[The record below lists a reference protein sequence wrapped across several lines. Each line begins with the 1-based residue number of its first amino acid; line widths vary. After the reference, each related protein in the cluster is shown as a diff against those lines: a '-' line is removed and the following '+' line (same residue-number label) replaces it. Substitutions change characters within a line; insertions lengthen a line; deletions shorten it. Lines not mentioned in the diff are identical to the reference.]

1 MYCIR
6 SSLNQQITRFSLHYL
21 NLLLHSEHAGRWNK
35 NKGWIQ
41 LNRVLVG
48 RQRVRLWNKRFET
61 SQIGHRVAT
70 VRHCCNISS
79 NEAVLPGHN
88 DAMPRK
94 LVTRFG
100 VIQQQ
105 RSIMKDLMNTITP
118 IPENVKS
125 EVWPSK
131 ICLKAEV
138 FWKNELEMQENSK
151 VSNST

>member
-6 SSLNQQITRFSLHYL
+6 SSLNQKITRFSLHYL
-21 NLLLHSEHAGRWNK
+21 NLLLHAEHAGRWYK

-41 LNRVLVG
+41 LNRVLVE
-48 RQRVRLWNKRFET
+48 RYRVRLWNGRSET

-70 VRHCCNISS
+70 ASHRCNISS

-94 LVTRFG
+94 LITRFG

-105 RSIMKDLMNTITP
+105 RPIMKDLMNTITP
-118 IPENVKS
+118 IPAYVQT
-125 EVWPSK
+125 EVWTDK
-131 ICLKAEV
+131 ICLEAEV
-138 FWKNELEMQENSK
+138 FWKNELEMQENSEA
-151 VSNST
+151 SNST